1 MVIKFLD
8 HNNGELKQQRW
19 QWQQE
24 WQKSNRFR
32 LAKQNVF
39 VHFLAIIARL
49 RHETSNITQPLYGV
63 DKHNTKFSF
72 PFSKLRYGP
81 FGFNPRKFDKL
92 NEIE

>member
-1 MVIKFLD
+1 MGSLSNNDGDGNKNGKKAIGLD
-8 HNNGELKQQRW
+8 W
-19 QWQQE
+19 Q
-24 WQKSNRFR
+24 NRM
-32 LAKQNVF
+32 LF

-63 DKHNTKFSF
+63 DKYSTKFSF